1 MCYSES
7 YLRPSNCF
15 LISFG
20 RNPICLEAPSNAPDS
35 KEIKLEECK
44 RLQIELA
51 RLKSEKAALQAQS
64 RLLENFVSLAR
75 STGTEEKLISIL
87 QQTLEVFVGLT
98 GAEKGSLFLLD
109 RNGAVIESI
118 LTRADATPEQRSQLI
133 GRVLDKGL
141 AGWVREHRRIGIIED
156 TQTDGRWLDLPDQPY
171 TVRSAL
177 AVPILRDEK
186 LLGLLTLLHAQTGH
200 FNQETA
206 ELMELTAA
214 QIAIALENARLY
226 AKLEKSYHSLERA
239 KEEIESFSNALNA
252 ELEKGKKIQRDFLP
266 NQIPR
271 VAGWEID
278 SCFRPAYQV
287 SGDFYDAFLLP
298 GNQIALVIADVC
310 DKGVGSALYMA
321 LFRSLLRVFSG
332 QIRLGCWSTARSM
345 EVKNSTAKV
354 DPDQM
359 LQAVSLTNDYIA
371 LEHGHENMFATLFF
385 GILDPITGNLSYING
400 GHEPLFI
407 IGPSGIKKILS
418 AAGPAIGI
426 VPGIAFEARQSKIE
440 PGDILIGYTDGVT
453 EALSPGQ
460 KMYSKERFLAQLEP
474 CPSSANELID
484 RIKTD
489 LLDHIDNAPQFDD
502 ITMIAIHRQAKP

>member
-1 MCYSES
+1 
-7 YLRPSNCF
+7 
-15 LISFG
+15 
-20 RNPICLEAPSNAPDS
+20 
-35 KEIKLEECK
+35 LEELTQ
-44 RLQIELA
+44 LQIELA
-51 RLKSEKAALQAQS
+51 RLKSEKAAFQVQS
-64 RLLENFVSLAR
+64 KLLENFVSLAR
-75 STGTEEKLISIL
+75 STGKEEKLNSIL

-98 GAEKGSLFLLD
+98 GAEKGGLFLLN
-109 RNGAVIESI
+109 RNGVVIESI

-141 AGWVREHRRIGIIED
+141 AGWVREHRRIGLIED
-156 TQTDGRWLDLPDQPY
+156 TQKDDRWLDLPDQPY

-186 LLGLLTLLHAQTGH
+186 LLGLLTLLHARIGH
-200 FNQETA
+200 FNRETA
-206 ELMELTAA
+206 EIMEMTAG
-214 QIAIALENARLY
+214 QIAIALENVHLY

-239 KEEIESFSNALNA
+239 KEKIENYSNALNA

-278 SCFRPAYQV
+278 SCFRPARQV

-298 GNQIALVIADVC
+298 GNHIALVIADVC

-332 QIRLGCWSTARSM
+332 QIRLGGWSTAHSL
-345 EVKNSTAKV
+345 EAENSSKKV
-354 DPDQM
+354 DPNQM

-385 GILDPITGNLSYING
+385 GILDPITGHLSYING
-400 GHEPLFI
+400 GHESLYI
-407 IGPSGIKKILS
+407 IGPSGIKETLG

-426 VPGIAFEARQSKIE
+426 MPGVAFETRQSKIE

-460 KMYSKERFLAQLEP
+460 GMYSKERFLAMLEP
-474 CPSSANELID
+474 CPSSAVELID

-489 LLDHIDNAPQFDD
+489 LFDHIDDAPQFDD
-502 ITMIAIHRQAKP
+502 ITMIVVYHKPKP

>member
-1 MCYSES
+1 M
-7 YLRPSNCF
+7 
-15 LISFG
+15 
-20 RNPICLEAPSNAPDS
+20 
-35 KEIKLEECK
+35 EELTQ
-44 RLQIELA
+44 LQIELA
-51 RLKSEKAALQAQS
+51 RLKSEKAAFQVQS
-64 RLLENFVSLAR
+64 KLLENFVSLAR
-75 STGTEEKLISIL
+75 STGKEEKLNSIL

-98 GAEKGSLFLLD
+98 GAEKGSLFLLN
-109 RNGAVIESI
+109 RNGVVIESI

-141 AGWVREHRRIGIIED
+141 AGWVREHRRIGLIED
-156 TQTDGRWLDLPDQPY
+156 TRADDRWLDLPDQPY
-171 TVRSAL
+171 SVRSAL

-186 LLGLLTLLHAQTGH
+186 LLGLLTLLHARIGH
-200 FNQETA
+200 FNRETA
-206 ELMELTAA
+206 EIMEMTAG
-214 QIAIALENARLY
+214 QIAIALENVHLY

-239 KEEIESFSNALNA
+239 KEKIENYSNALNA

-278 SCFRPAYQV
+278 SCFRPARQV

-298 GNQIALVIADVC
+298 GNHIALVIADVC

-332 QIRLGCWSTARSM
+332 QIRLGGWSTAHSL
-345 EVKNSTAKV
+345 EPENSSKKV
-354 DPDQM
+354 DPNQM

-385 GILDPITGNLSYING
+385 GILDPITGHLSYING
-400 GHEPLFI
+400 GHEPLYI
-407 IGPSGIKKILS
+407 IGPSGIKETLG

-426 VPGIAFEARQSKIE
+426 MPGVAFETRQSKIE

-460 KMYSKERFLAQLEP
+460 GMYSKERFLAMLEP
-474 CPSSANELID
+474 CPSSAVELID

-489 LLDHIDNAPQFDD
+489 LFDHIDYAPQFDD
-502 ITMIAIHRQAKP
+502 ITMIVVYHKPKP